1 MEVLSF
7 SSARVSA
14 AAHPFTQQRKPIIMI
29 ASMTGFAAR
38 HLDLGL
44 AQATLELRSVNQR
57 YLEISFRLPEELRQM
72 EPALREMIS
81 QQLSR
86 GKVECRIALAC
97 HPQTTSDIGLNEGIL
112 ESLLGW
118 QDQVKTRFP
127 AAMPLT
133 VADIL
138 HWPGLVASDKPA
150 AGWNEPLLEAA
161 HQLLNDLVSSRLR
174 EGDKLKQ
181 FLLKRL
187 VDCEAQITALTPRL
201 PGIVASFRDKLAAR
215 LNEALGQE
223 SHERL
228 AQELALFAQK
238 IDVQEEISRLSA
250 HFGEIRRVLDKGGA
264 AGKRLD
270 FLMQELHREANTL
283 GSKSVSVEMSNT
295 SLELKVMIEQMRE
308 QVQNIE

>member
-1 MEVLSF
+1 
-7 SSARVSA
+7 
-14 AAHPFTQQRKPIIMI
+14 MI

-38 HLDLGL
+38 HLDLGS

-57 YLEISFRLPEELRQM
+57 YLEVSFRLPEELRQM

-81 QQLSR
+81 QRLSR
-86 GKVECRIALAC
+86 GKVECRIALAF
-97 HPQTTSDIGLNEGIL
+97 HPHTTTDIGLNEATL

-118 QDQVKTRFP
+118 QSRVRARFP
-127 AAMPLT
+127 EATPLS

-138 HWPGLVASDKPA
+138 HWPGLVESDTSA

-161 HQLLNDLVSSRLR
+161 DQLLNELVNSRQR
-174 EGDKLKQ
+174 EGDKLKH

-187 VDCEAQITALTPRL
+187 ADCEAQISALTPRL
-201 PGIVASFRDKLAAR
+201 PEIVASFRDRLAAR
-215 LNEALGQE
+215 LNEALGQD

-238 IDVQEEISRLSA
+238 TDVQEEISRLIT

-295 SLELKVMIEQMRE
+295 SLELKVLIEQMRE

>member
-1 MEVLSF
+1 
-7 SSARVSA
+7 
-14 AAHPFTQQRKPIIMI
+14 MI

-38 HLDLGL
+38 HLDLGS

-81 QQLSR
+81 QRLSR
-86 GKVECRIALAC
+86 GKVECRIALAL
-97 HPQTTSDIGLNEGIL
+97 HPHARSDIGLNEATL
-112 ESLLGW
+112 ESLLSW
-118 QDQVKTRFP
+118 QVRVKMRSP
-127 AAMPLT
+127 EAMPLS

-138 HWPGLVASDKPA
+138 RWPGLVESDSSTTD
-150 AGWNEPLLEAA
+150 WNEPLLEAA
-161 HQLLNDLVSSRLR
+161 GQLLNELVNSRKR

-181 FLLKRL
+181 FLLTRL
-187 VDCEAQITALTPRL
+187 TDCEAQISALLPRL
-201 PGIVASFRDKLAAR
+201 PEIVASFRDKLAAR
-215 LNEALGQE
+215 LNEALGQDNY
-223 SHERL
+223 ERL

-238 IDVQEEISRLSA
+238 TDVQEEISRLTT
-250 HFGEIRRVLDKGGA
+250 HFGEIRRILDKGGA

-283 GSKSVSVEMSNT
+283 GSKSVSAEMSST
-295 SLELKVMIEQMRE
+295 SLELKVLIEQMRE